1 MKLYL
6 IVFLFLFS
14 ISILNAQFA
23 APVGPQNITLNTA
36 NQIRGYH
43 FTATTSFTICGLY
56 IPDDNSSLPQN
67 IEVVRFTNG
76 APPAWIMTTNDFVSL
91 FYISQYAINDTIPC
105 SIPVAKGDI
114 IGVYGARG
122 NTTLMYNSLS
132 TPNYVSN
139 IYGKPVTFIRSGM
152 NSPLHNQQM
161 KDIFSEQSQE
171 IGRISMRYH
180 CCEPPKPDFIYG
192 PSEVCMNI
200 PYSFYIDSSY
210 SATQYI
216 WSAPPGA
223 TLNNGQGT
231 DTVSI
236 TFTNAITDTLW
247 VKAVNGCDTSLV
259 EYKVVS
265 SLPIIPTITYNWPEL
280 ISSLAPS
287 YQWYVNGNLLPGEI
301 FQTHTPTQNGNYEV
315 EIDTLGCKYKSALYA
330 FGSFSIEEWIEKN
343 TRLYPVPAKD
353 AIYIE
358 FSEKLNSENKG
369 IEIFDILGNLV
380 FKGEL
385 NSTLNR
391 ISVSQLQAGIYFTRI
406 KSGHYSFIKKMV
418 LE

>member
-1 MKLYL
+1 MKSYL

-23 APVGPQNITLNTA
+23 APIGPQNSTLNTA

-91 FYISQYAINDTIPC
+91 FYISQYAINDTVSC
-105 SIPVAKGDI
+105 YIPVAKGDI

-161 KDIFSEQSQE
+161 KDIFSEQSQK
-171 IGRISMRYH
+171 IGRIAMRYH

-192 PSEVCMNI
+192 PSEVCVNI

-216 WSAPPGA
+216 WSVPTGT

-280 ISSLAPS
+280 ISSPAPS

-343 TRLYPVPAKD
+343 TRLYPIPAKD

-369 IEIFDILGNLV
+369 IEIIDILGNFV
-380 FKGEL
+380 FKEEL

-391 ISVSQLQAGIYFTRI
+391 VSVSQLQAGIYFARI
-406 KSGHYSFIKKMV
+406 KNGNHSFVKKMV

>member
-1 MKLYL
+1 MKSYL
-6 IVFLFLFS
+6 FLFLFLFS
-14 ISILNAQFA
+14 VSILSAQFA

-91 FYISQYAINDTIPC
+91 FYVSQYAINDTIPC
-105 SIPVAKGDI
+105 NIPVAKGDI

-152 NSPLHNQQM
+152 NFPLHNQQM

-192 PSEVCMNI
+192 PSEVCVNI
-200 PYSFYIDSSY
+200 PYSFYVDSSY
-210 SATQYI
+210 SATQYV
-216 WSAPPGA
+216 WSVPPGA

-231 DTVSI
+231 DTVSV
-236 TFTNAITDTLW
+236 TFTSAITDTLW

-259 EYKVVS
+259 EYKVIS
-265 SLPIIPTITYNWPEL
+265 SLPITPTITYNWPEL
-280 ISSLAPS
+280 VSSPAPS
-287 YQWYVNGNLLPGEI
+287 YQWYVNGNLMPGEI
-301 FQTHTPTQNGNYEV
+301 FQTHTPAQNGNYEV
-315 EIDTLGCKYKSALYA
+315 EIDTLGCKYKSAIYTFA
-330 FGSFSIEEWIEKN
+330 SFSVEEWIEKN

-353 AIYIE
+353 AVYIE
-358 FSEKLNSENKG
+358 FSEKLNSEKKG
-369 IEIFDILGNLV
+369 IEIFDMLGNIV

-391 ISVSQLQAGIYFTRI
+391 ISVSQFQAGIYVARI
-406 KSGHYSFIKKMV
+406 KSGNYSFIKKMAM
-418 LE
+418 E